1 MTGEPP
7 PRAPGTARRWE
18 GSLAG
23 IVSLALG
30 LGVAQLV
37 AGWWRDGDS
46 PVISVGDWVIDN
58 VPPTVKD
65 WAIRTFGTNDKLALI
80 VGTLALLTLVAA
92 MLGRLARRHLG
103 RALAGVAAIGI
114 VGAAAALSGPNA
126 SAASILPSLVGSL
139 AAGAAL
145 AWLSGWRPDTRR
157 EAQPEGA
164 TPTAWAAPAPSTMAV
179 GPDRRTF
186 LLSVSAIGAGAVIA
200 GGVGQVLK
208 RRYAVAGARRDLVLP
223 PPVSV
228 QGLPAGAELGV
239 PGQPPFVTPNDDFYR
254 IDTALLVPQVSPDRW
269 RLRVHGLVER
279 ELQLTFDEL
288 LRRPLVERTV
298 TLSCVSNE
306 VGGPLVG
313 NAVWKGALLA
323 DVLDEAGVDPR
334 ATQLLSTSA
343 DGWTCGT
350 PVAALLDGRD
360 ALLAVGMNG
369 EPLPIQHGFPVRM
382 VVPGLYGYVSATKW
396 VVDLKLTTWEDD
408 VAYWVPRGWAR
419 EAPVKTMSR
428 IDVPRHDSG
437 LRPGPTAIAGVAWA
451 PHRGISAVEVRVDD
465 GPWEEARLGAV
476 PSEDSWVQWVLE
488 WDATEG
494 DHVVTVRAVDGDGQ
508 LQPEQ
513 PAPPAPDGAQGWHR
527 RHHRVRGS

>member
-23 IVSLALG
+23 LVSLALG

-37 AGWWRDGDS
+37 AGFWRDGDS
-46 PVISVGDWVIDN
+46 PVVSVGDWVIDH
-58 VPPTVKD
+58 VPVGVKD

-80 VGTLALLTLVAA
+80 VGTLAVLALAA
-92 MLGRLARRHLG
+92 AALGRLAQRHLG
-103 RALAGVAAIGI
+103 RALAGIAAIGVI
-114 VGAAAALSGPNA
+114 GAAAALAGANA
-126 SAASILPSLVGSL
+126 SAASVLPALLGS
-139 AAGAAL
+139 AASAGAL
-145 AWLSGWRPDTRR
+145 AWLSGWRPGTRHQDR
-157 EAQPEGA
+157 PAASA
-164 TPTAWAAPAPSTMAV
+164 TATGWGPPAGSTVAV
-179 GPDRRTF
+179 GPDRRSF
-186 LLSVSAIGAGAVIA
+186 LLTVSVIGAGAVVA
-200 GGVGQVLK
+200 GGVGQALK
-208 RRYAVAGARRDLVLP
+208 RRYAVAGARRAVVLP
-223 PPVSV
+223 ASADGQALPSGTDVGVS
-228 QGLPAGAELGV
+228 
-239 PGQPPFVTPNDDFYR
+239 GQSPFITPNDDFYR

-279 ELQLTFDEL
+279 ELELTFEEL
-288 LRRPLVERTV
+288 LSRPLVERTV

-313 NAVWKGALLA
+313 NAVWRGVLLA
-323 DVLDEAGVDPR
+323 DVLEEAGVDPR

-343 DGWTCGT
+343 DDWTCGT

-369 EPLPIQHGFPVRM
+369 EPLPISHGFPVRM

-428 IDVPRHDSG
+428 VDVPAR
-437 LRPGPTAIAGVAWA
+437 A
-451 PHRGISAVEVRVDD
+451 PR
-465 GPWEEARLGAV
+465 
-476 PSEDSWVQWVLE
+476 
-488 WDATEG
+488 
-494 DHVVTVRAVDGDGQ
+494 
-508 LQPEQ
+508 
-513 PAPPAPDGAQGWHR
+513 
-527 RHHRVRGS
+527 